1 MNIEKLYYSRYIFYT
16 RFFLKFMKQQKFE
29 LVNTKKRIN
38 INDVVSK
45 RRIWQQIWQKG
56 IDDLKKVISLSNF
69 LKCRYYF
76 SKLTLVS

>member
-69 LKCRYYF
+69 LKCRY
-76 SKLTLVS
+76 

>member
-1 MNIEKLYYSRYIFYT
+1 
-16 RFFLKFMKQQKFE
+16 MKQQKFE

-56 IDDLKKVISLSNF
+56 IDDLKKVIHDIFQLF
-69 LKCRYYF
+69 FKM
-76 SKLTLVS
+76 

>member
-56 IDDLKKVISLSNF
+56 MDDLKKVIF
-69 LKCRYYF
+69 LHYF
-76 SKLTLVS
+76 LTLDINSQN

>member
-56 IDDLKKVISLSNF
+56 IDDLKKVIF
-69 LKCRYYF
+69 LHYF
-76 SKLTLVS
+76 LTLDINSQN

>member
-56 IDDLKKVISLSNF
+56 IDDLKKVIF
-69 LKCRYYF
+69 PYYF
-76 SKLTLVS
+76 LTLDINSQN

>member
-1 MNIEKLYYSRYIFYT
+1 
-16 RFFLKFMKQQKFE
+16 MKQQKFE

-56 IDDLKKVISLSNF
+56 IDDLKKVIF
-69 LKCRYYF
+69 LHYF
-76 SKLTLVS
+76 LTLDINSQN